1 MTPRLRLAFAALGL
15 LVVAAIIGLMSGSR
29 RADPDD
35 AQPGTPLLDV
45 SGFRAVHLL
54 PPEQRRTWISE
65 ADFTRPPA
73 GDPRRGE
80 PVIPPAS
87 AASAPATTR
96 AGAPPAATPAN
107 AAAPGVR
114 TYRVRENDNLQ
125 KIARAQY
132 GSENHWRF
140 LADANGIKNP
150 AQLKIGQTLQLPPL
164 PAAAAATATQPV
176 PPQDA
181 VAATSRKH
189 VVQKGETLG
198 AIAKRYYGSAQAWRP
213 ILEANG
219 LRRAEDL
226 KVGQSLTIPPR

>member
-1 MTPRLRLAFAALGL
+1 MTPRLRIAFATLGL
-15 LVVAAIIGLMSGSR
+15 LIVAAIIGLLSGSR

-65 ADFTRPPA
+65 ADFTRPLA

-80 PVIPPAS
+80 PVIP
-87 AASAPATTR
+87 AAG
-96 AGAPPAATPAN
+96 GAVPAAARGA
-107 AAAPGVR
+107 AAAPVAATAAGAR

-132 GSENHWRF
+132 GSEQHWRF
-140 LADANGIKNP
+140 LAEANGIKNP
-150 AQLKIGQTLQLPPL
+150 SQLKIGQTLQLPPL
-164 PAAAAATATQPV
+164 PAAAAATQAAPAQP
-176 PPQDA
+176 Q
-181 VAATSRKH
+181 AAAAAAGQRH
-189 VVQKGETLG
+189 VVRKGETLG
-198 AIAKRYYGSAQAWRP
+198 AIAQRYYGSAQEWRR

-219 LRRAEDL
+219 LKRAEDL
-226 KVGQSLTIPPR
+226 KIGQTLTIPPR